1 MAARSAVQE
10 RYVTVQQ
17 VADKLG
23 VSAETVRGW
32 LKSGRLRGFMPG
44 GTRTGWRIRES
55 EVERFV
61 KELEEGGHD
70 VSDR

>member
-1 MAARSAVQE
+1 MARGAVVQE
-10 RYVTVQQ
+10 RYVTAQQ

-23 VSAETVRGW
+23 VSIETVRNW

-44 GTRTGWRIRES
+44 GTKSGWRIRES

-61 KELEEGGHD
+61 KELEDGGRE
-70 VSDR
+70 S